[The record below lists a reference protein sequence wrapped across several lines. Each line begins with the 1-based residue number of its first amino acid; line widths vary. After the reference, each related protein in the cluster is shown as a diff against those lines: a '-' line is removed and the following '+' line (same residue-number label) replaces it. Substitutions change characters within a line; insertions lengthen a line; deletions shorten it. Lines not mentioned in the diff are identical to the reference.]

1 LGPEQRAYRLVFLAL
16 GMTLLLM
23 APVVSSW
30 VPFYY
35 SSAMTLGVLLVVLV
49 LLYQVFIILS
59 FTNLQPPDAVV
70 GDTVNGSALFQYMG
84 FGISI
89 SLPLELEMEICVCCN
104 MKMIYDHHFPSFPVE
119 YIFWSPSPSILVKSL
134 L

>member
-1 LGPEQRAYRLVFLAL
+1 MGPEQRVYRLVFLAL

-49 LLYQVFIILS
+49 LLYQVFVILS
-59 FTNLQPPDAVV
+59 FTNLEPPDAVV

-89 SLPLELEMEICVCCN
+89 SLPLELGNLCLLQYEDDIW
-104 MKMIYDHHFPSFPVE
+104 PS
-119 YIFWSPSPSILVKSL
+119 LSL
-134 L
+134 FSC